1 VKKLKKNPV
10 IMTNSEEVLMGI
22 LWSSERPMTS
32 VELMEMTQDHSW
44 ESGYIHKMLRSL
56 LKKEIVKVCGI
67 VQYGK
72 QYARQFVPM
81 LTKEEYA
88 AKLALSTGIKGS
100 SIGKVAAALAKET
113 ENSEE
118 LIEQLEEIIQQM
130 KCGEPE
136 ETQQEE

>member
-1 VKKLKKNPV
+1 MKKNPV

-22 LWSSERPMTS
+22 LWSSERPLTS
-32 VELMEMTQDHSW
+32 VELMEMPQDHSW
-44 ESGYIHKMLRSL
+44 ERGYLHKMLRSL
-56 LKKEIVKVCGI
+56 LNKEIIKVCGT
-67 VQYGK
+67 VLYGK
-72 QYARQFVPM
+72 QYARQFAPM

-88 AKLALSTGIKGS
+88 ARLALSTGIKRS

-118 LIEQLEEIIQQM
+118 LIGQLEEIIQQI

-136 ETQQEE
+136 EAQQEE

>member
-1 VKKLKKNPV
+1 
-10 IMTNSEEVLMGI
+10 MTNSEKVLMGI
-22 LWSSERPMTS
+22 LWSSERPLTS

-44 ESGYIHKMLRSL
+44 ESGYMHKMLRSL
-56 LKKEIVKVCGI
+56 LKKEIVKVCGM

-81 LTKEEYA
+81 LTREEYA
-88 AKLALSTGIKGS
+88 ARQALSTGIKGN
-100 SIGKVAAALAKET
+100 SIGKVAAALAKEA

-118 LIEQLEEIIQQM
+118 LIGQLEEIIQQL

-136 ETQQEE
+136 EA